1 MCTLILLNIGFLGFK
16 VTPSAMIQLV
26 VHGVFNRIVYPTVY
40 SWNFCS
46 GHAVYTVFYKTFRT
60 ADDQDVWAFGGHSNV
75 QYIFTMLRVSLSG
88 RPIDVLSSAP

>member
-1 MCTLILLNIGFLGFK
+1 MYTHLTKYWFPWVQGHSKCHDT
-16 VTPSAMIQLV
+16 V
-26 VHGVFNRIVYPTVY
+26 VHGVLNRIVYPTVY

-46 GHAVYTVFYKTFRT
+46 EHAVYTVFYKTFHA

-88 RPIDVLSSAP
+88 RPIDVRSSAP